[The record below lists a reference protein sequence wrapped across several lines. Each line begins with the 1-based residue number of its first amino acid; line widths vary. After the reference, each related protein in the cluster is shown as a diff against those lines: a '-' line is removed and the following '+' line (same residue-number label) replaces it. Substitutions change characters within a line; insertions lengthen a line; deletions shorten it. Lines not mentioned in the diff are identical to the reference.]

1 VAEWF
6 ELAKACHRSRA
17 LGDVSSGLKVLI
29 GGKVELTTCP
39 ATA

>member
-1 VAEWF
+1 MAEWF
-6 ELAKACHRSRA
+6 ELAKACHPPARWA
-17 LGDVSSGLKVLI
+17 TFSSELKVLI